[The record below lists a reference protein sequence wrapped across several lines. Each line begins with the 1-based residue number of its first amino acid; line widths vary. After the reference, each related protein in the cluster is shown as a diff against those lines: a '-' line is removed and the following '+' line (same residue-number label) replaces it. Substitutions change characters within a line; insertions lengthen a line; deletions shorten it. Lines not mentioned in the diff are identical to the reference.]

1 MALTQKRA
9 RPLGRGRRRT
19 WATGALVCAL
29 LGACG
34 CGGASQTRTATASAG
49 SSRGGAAR
57 ATDASSL
64 TGGTPPGE
72 RTGPARRPNI
82 IFVLTD
88 DLAWN
93 LVPFMPH
100 VVEMERHG
108 ATFTNYFVSDSLCC
122 PSRAS
127 IFTGRFPHDTHV
139 FDNSPPE
146 GGYST
151 FRGRGEE
158 RKTFATALRGKGYDT
173 ALMGKYLNGYR
184 PIFGRVPPGWSEWD
198 VAGNGY
204 PEYGY
209 TMNSDGH
216 VRRYG
221 YHPQDYLTD
230 VLAAKGVGFVRSA
243 AMRHVP
249 FLLEIATFAPHSPF
263 TPAPRDWLSF
273 PGVRSPRSPAFNAVG
288 TDEPSW
294 LSHFTPLDP
303 LQVDAIDRKFRLR
316 VQSVQAIDRMIGR
329 LERVLAQEGL
339 ANDTYIVFSSD
350 NGLHMGEH
358 RLLPGK
364 LTAFD
369 TDIRVPL
376 IVTGP
381 RVVAGETIAQMT
393 ENIDLCPTFERL
405 AGARPGR
412 RVDGRSL
419 VPLLRGREVPGWP
432 REVLIEHHG
441 RAFHLG
447 DPDLPTQLPTQGSGN
462 PPTYE
467 AIRTATALYVE
478 YADGEREYH
487 DLAEDPYEMHNL
499 AGRLPAALARRLH
512 DALAAAEHCHG
523 PASCRRALSL
533 RVETGQA
540 AGVLREPPPFAS
552 GLEATA
558 PRPRPPT

>member
-1 MALTQKRA
+1 
-9 RPLGRGRRRT
+9 
-19 WATGALVCAL
+19 V
-29 LGACG
+29 
-34 CGGASQTRTATASAG
+34 
-49 SSRGGAAR
+49 
-57 ATDASSL
+57 
-64 TGGTPPGE
+64 
-72 RTGPARRPNI
+72 
-82 IFVLTD
+82 FVLTD
-88 DLAWN
+88 DLSMN
-93 LVPFMPH
+93 LLQFMPH
-100 VVEMERHG
+100 VQAMERRG
-108 ATFTNYFVSDSLCC
+108 LTFQDYFVSDSLCC

-139 FDNSPPE
+139 YDNSPPE
-146 GGYST
+146 GGYAV
-151 FRGRGEE
+151 FHGRGEE
-158 RKTFATALRGKGYDT
+158 QQTFATALQRKGYDT

-184 PIFGRVPPGWSEWD
+184 PVFGYMPPGWSEWD

-221 YHPQDYLTD
+221 YRAQDYLTD
-230 VLAAKGVGFVRSA
+230 VLAAKGVSFIHSA
-243 AMRHVP
+243 AARHVP

-273 PGVRSPRSPAFNAVG
+273 PGVPAPRSPAFNAVG

-316 VQSVQAIDRMIGR
+316 VQAVQALDRMIAQ
-329 LERVLAQEGL
+329 LESVLEQEGL
-339 ANDTYIVFSSD
+339 ADDTYVVFSSD

-381 RVVAGETIAQMT
+381 GVVAGQSIPQMT
-393 ENIDLCPTFERL
+393 ENVDLCPTFERL
-405 AGARPGR
+405 ARAGASH

-419 VPLLRGREVPGWP
+419 LPLLRGRAVPRWR

-441 RAFHLG
+441 RVFHLG

-467 AIRTATALYVE
+467 AIRTPTALYVE
-478 YADGEREYH
+478 YANGEREYH
-487 DLAEDPYEMHNL
+487 DLSEDPYEMHNL
-499 AGRLPAALARRLH
+499 AGRLPPALARTLH
-512 DALAAAEHCHG
+512 GVLAAAEHCHG
-523 PASCRRALSL
+523 PGSCKRALRL
-533 RVETGQA
+533 PVDTGQA
-540 AGVLREPPPFAS
+540 AGAVREPPPLGG
-552 GLEATA
+552 GLDAA
-558 PRPRPPT
+558 PHARPPT